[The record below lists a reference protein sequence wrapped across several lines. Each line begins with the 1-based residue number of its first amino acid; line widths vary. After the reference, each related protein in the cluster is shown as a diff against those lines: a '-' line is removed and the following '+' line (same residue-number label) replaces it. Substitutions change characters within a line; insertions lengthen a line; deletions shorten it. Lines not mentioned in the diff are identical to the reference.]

1 MKWKPADHVTE
12 EEVFGRKK
20 KKKAEI
26 IFDSSFRE
34 PPKPPKFRKEEKCSR
49 CGKTLKVGEF
59 VFEEG
64 VGFVCINC
72 VG

>member
-49 CGKTLKVGEF
+49 CGKIVL
-59 VFEEG
+59 EEG